1 MMKKFRKLMSLLLV
15 IVMIAALSA
24 AAFAED
30 GRTSSVKVQI
40 GGDVGTMAP
49 WAPDGNGRTNVFP
62 EIYETL
68 FYQKTLGGDAVPLL
82 AKGYDEVSETEYR
95 IYLNENIYDTAGNHI
110 TASDVVFSYVTCT
123 EEGNQKPYVGNIE
136 SITAEDD
143 YTINLKLITA
153 GVGALQ
159 DAICSVRI
167 VSEKAYT
174 EDKMGTMPVATGPYM
189 LKEWVTGST
198 ITLVKNENYWADG
211 NRAEISQANVDE
223 IIYKVITEP
232 SQIMISLQNGEID
245 YSGAVSQADIHHFLE
260 GGDLADSY
268 LVKAQPAT
276 LAQVLFFNCSEG
288 NPFADV
294 RMRQAVSYAID
305 NEAVLEGAY
314 EGRGAVSHAF
324 ACEKSADYQ
333 EGWKSEEYY
342 EYNPEKAKELI
353 KEAGYDK
360 GLKVR
365 LICDALPPHVMMA
378 QIIQLYLGQVGID
391 VEISSYDDAL
401 FNTYRYDPTQWD
413 LHINNKAGAFVV
425 QQWQY
430 SLDARFFG
438 GATCNFLVD
447 EHWQELFETA
457 SALKTHTPENLD
469 AAWHYLKEINPVYS
483 ICFSY
488 DYFIGNKLFESF
500 YLTDKDFLIPGACVY
515 AN

>member
-1 MMKKFRKLMSLLLV
+1 MKKFKQCLSLALAFVLTFALM
-15 IVMIAALSA
+15 AGATGTA
-24 AAFAED
+24 KAEAP
-30 GRTSSVKVQI
+30 SVVKIQI

-68 FYQKTLGGDAVPLL
+68 FYQRVLGGEAIPLL
-82 AKGYDEVSETEYR
+82 AKGYETISETEYK
-95 IYLNENIYDTAGNHI
+95 INLNDNIYDSAGNHI
-110 TASDVVFSYVTCT
+110 TASDVVYSYATCT
-123 EEGNQKPYVGNIE
+123 AEGNQKPYVGNIE
-136 SITAEDD
+136 SLEALDD
-143 YTINLKLITA
+143 YTLELKLITA
-153 GVGALQ
+153 GVGALE

-167 VSEKAYT
+167 VAEKAYT
-174 EDKMGTMPVATGPYM
+174 EDKMGTMPVATGPYV

-223 IIYKVITEP
+223 IVYKVITEP
-232 SQIMISLQNGEID
+232 SQIMISLQNGDID
-245 YSGAVSQADIHHFLE
+245 YSSAISQADIHHFLE
-260 GGDLADSY
+260 GGDLADNFV
-268 LVKAQPAT
+268 VKSQPAS

-305 NEAVLEGAY
+305 NQAVLDGAY
-314 EGRGAVSHAF
+314 ESRGAVSHAF
-324 ACEKSADYQ
+324 AGEKSPDYQ
-333 EGWKSEEYY
+333 PQWKEEEYY
-342 EYNPEKAKELI
+342 EYNPDKAKELI
-353 KEAGYDK
+353 AAAGYGS
-360 GLKVR
+360 GLTVH
-365 LICDALPPHVMMA
+365 LICDALTPHVMMA
-378 QIIQLYLGQVGID
+378 QIIQYYLQEVGIT

-413 LHINNKAGAFVV
+413 LHINNKAGAYIV

-447 EHWQELFETA
+447 EKWQSLFETA
-457 SALKTHTPENLD
+457 SALSTHTPENLD
-469 AAWHYLKEINPVYS
+469 AAWQYLKEINPVYS

-488 DYFIGNKLFESF
+488 DYFVGSKIFDTL
-500 YLTDKDFLIPGACVY
+500 YLTDKDFLIPGACIY
-515 AN
+515 A

>member
-1 MMKKFRKLMSLLLV
+1 MKKFTKLLSLLLAV
-15 IVMIAALSA
+15 LMAASLA
-24 AAFAED
+24 TAAFAD
-30 GRTSSVKVQI
+30 GHPSVVRVQI
-40 GGDVGTMAP
+40 GGDVGSMAP
-49 WAPDGNGRTNVFP
+49 WAPDGGGRTVVFP

-68 FYQKTLGGDAVPLL
+68 FYQKTLGGDPIPLL
-82 AKGYDEVSETEYR
+82 ATSYDEVSETEYL
-95 IYLNENIYDTAGNHI
+95 IHLNENIYDTNGNHI
-110 TASDVVFSYVTCT
+110 TASDVVYSYETCIA
-123 EEGNQKPYVGNIE
+123 EGNQKPYVGNIE
-136 SITAEDD
+136 EISMEDE
-143 YTINLKLITA
+143 YTINLKLINA
-153 GVGALQ
+153 SVGALQ
-159 DAICSVRI
+159 DVVCSVRI
-167 VSEKAYT
+167 VAEKAYT
-174 EDKMGTMPVATGPYM
+174 EDKMGTMPVATGPYI

-211 NRAEISQANVDE
+211 NRADISQANVDQ
-223 IIYKVITEP
+223 IVYKVITEP

-245 YSGAVSQADIHHFLE
+245 FTSSISQADIPHFLE
-260 GGDLADSY
+260 GGDLADDY
-268 LVKAQPAT
+268 LVKYQPAT

-288 NPFADV
+288 NPFSDV
-294 RMRQAVSYAID
+294 RMRNAVSYAID

-324 ACEKSADYQ
+324 AGEKSADYQ
-333 EGWKSEEYY
+333 EEWKSEEYY

-365 LICDALPPHVMMA
+365 LICDAMPAHVMMA
-378 QIIQLYLGQVGID
+378 QIIQLYLGQVGIE
-391 VEISSYDDAL
+391 VEINSYDDAL

-457 SALKTHTPENLD
+457 AALKTHTPENLN

-488 DYFIGNKLFESF
+488 DYFVGTKLFDSF
-500 YLTDKDFLIPGACVY
+500 YLTDKDFIIPGACVY
-515 AN
+515 AD

>member
-1 MMKKFRKLMSLLLV
+1 MKKFTRLISLV
-15 IVMIAALSA
+15 MAVMMIVSLSA
-24 AAFAED
+24 AAFAD
-30 GRTSSVKVQI
+30 GGRASVVKIQI

-49 WAPDGNGRTNVFP
+49 WAPDGNGRTAVFP
-62 EIYETL
+62 EVYETL
-68 FYQKTLGGDAVPLL
+68 FYQRTLGGDPVPLL
-82 AKGYDEVSETEYR
+82 GSSYDEISETEYR
-95 IYLNENIYDTAGNHI
+95 IHLYENISETAGNHS
-110 TASDVVFSYVTCT
+110 TASDVVYSYLTCI

-136 SITAEDD
+136 SISAEDD
-143 YTINLKLITA
+143 YTVNLKLITA

-159 DAICSVRI
+159 DTICSVRI

-174 EDKMGTMPVATGPYM
+174 EDKMGEVPVATGPYM

-198 ITLVKNENYWADG
+198 ITLVKNENYWAGD
-211 NRAEISQANVDE
+211 NRAEIAQANVDE

-245 YSGAVSQADIHHFLE
+245 YSSAISQGDIHHFLE
-260 GGDLADSY
+260 GGDLANDY
-268 LVKAQPAT
+268 KVQTQPAN
-276 LAQVLFFNCSEG
+276 LAQCLFFNCSEG

-324 ACEKSADYQ
+324 AGEKSADYQ

-342 EYNPEKAKELI
+342 EYNPEKAKELM
-353 KEAGYDK
+353 KEAGYEK

-365 LICDALPPHVMMA
+365 LICDALTPHVMMA
-378 QIIQLYLGQVGID
+378 QIIQLYLGMVGIE

-430 SLDARFFG
+430 SLDARFFN

-447 EHWQELFETA
+447 EKWQELFETA

-488 DYFIGNKLFESF
+488 DYFIGNKMFETF
-500 YLTDKDFLIPGACVY
+500 YLTDKDFIIPGACVY
-515 AN
+515 A